1 MQHNLVI
8 GYLKKKKKIEGHKKQ
23 DKVADREIDE
33 DNYINEH

>member
-1 MQHNLVI
+1 MQNNLVI
-8 GYLKKKKKIEGHKKQ
+8 GYLKNKIEGHKKQ